1 MTKLGF
7 VGAGK
12 IGSNAVYATLHR
24 VEVDE
29 IAVVDLIEDLAV
41 GEAMDLNTSAAG
53 LGLGTRVHGGKDY
66 ELLEGS
72 DLVVVSAGKPREPGM
87 TREDLLKDNAGIMR
101 TIAEGIAE
109 HASDARV
116 LVVSNPVD
124 ALTWVAWKTSGFARH
139 RVFGMGALHDTMRLW
154 DILRDSGADF
164 FDAWVLGPHGEQM
177 FPARSLARVEG
188 VDVDWADV
196 KEQVRG
202 RAMEIIERKGATYY
216 APGVAISRMVEAV
229 VENEKAFLPV
239 IAVLDGEFGQQDLAI
254 GVPVILGA
262 AGVERVVEVDLGED
276 QATFEKACESVAE
289 QVETVRSIAEGN
301 G

>member
-29 IAVVDLIEDLAV
+29 IAIVDIIEDLAV

-53 LGLGTRVHGGKDY
+53 LGLPTRVHGGEDY
-66 ELLEGS
+66 ALLEGS

-87 TREDLLKDNAGIMR
+87 TREDLLEANAKIMR
-101 TIAEGIAE
+101 TIAEGIRE
-109 HASDARV
+109 HAPDSHV

-124 ALTWVAWKTSGFARH
+124 ALTWVCWKVTGFPRN

-164 FDAWVLGPHGEQM
+164 YDAWVLGPHGEQM
-177 FPARSLARVEG
+177 FPARALARVEG

-202 RAMEIIERKGATYY
+202 RAMSIIEKKGATYY
-216 APGVAISRMVEAV
+216 APGIAISRMVEAV
-229 VENEKAFLPV
+229 VTNEKAFLPV
-239 IAVLDGEFGQQDLAI
+239 ISVLDGEFGQEDLTV
-254 GVPVILGA
+254 GVPVVLGA
-262 AGVERVVEVDLGED
+262 GGVERVVEVDLGED
-276 QATFEKACESVAE
+276 RANFDKACEGVREQIE
-289 QVETVRSIAEGN
+289 QVRGIVEG
-301 G
+301 